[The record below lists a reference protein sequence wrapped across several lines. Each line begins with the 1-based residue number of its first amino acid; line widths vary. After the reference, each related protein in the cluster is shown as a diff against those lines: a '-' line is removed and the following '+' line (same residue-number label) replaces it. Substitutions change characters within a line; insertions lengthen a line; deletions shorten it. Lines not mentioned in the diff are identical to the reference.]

1 MLRQVFMGALASAAI
16 ALPAF
21 AQDAYVVGVSAA
33 LTGPSAST
41 NAPPIEGLRLYV
53 DRLNAAGG
61 VNGKK
66 IQLILQDDQGEPSKA
81 AANAKKLLT
90 QDNVK
95 LLILSSLSST
105 FAPVV
110 AETKRSNVPLMFM
123 GAVCPKEVYPP
134 ADALQFCTTAYA
146 GGYDSRATLAFVK
159 ETAKEPVRIGFAAM
173 AIPLSRGEIDY
184 AEEHAKTVGMTP
196 VDKEVIPPPTADY
209 TPFATKLKDA
219 NPNWV
224 FSWAPWVTQV
234 KTFEALRRLGWQG
247 DYITWSHI
255 EAEAELARIKDGKL
269 YVIGANSLFQDN
281 LPIHKEIIDEAKK
294 GNVRYPAEQLTEG
307 WIGGLVLEAVLK
319 GAGWPADA
327 AKIRAALENV
337 KVDTKG
343 LRGGPIE
350 WTKDNHFRT
359 RQYYRVYRW
368 DQAKSAIVQA
378 KDWVGY
384 DVK

>member
-1 MLRQVFMGALASAAI
+1 MGALAAAAI
-16 ALPAF
+16 TVPAY
-21 AQDAYVVGVSAA
+21 AQDAYVIGVTGA
-33 LTGPSAST
+33 LTGPPAGT

-53 DRLNAAGG
+53 DRLNAGGG

-66 IQLILQDDQGEPSKA
+66 IRLIVLDDGAEPSKA
-81 AANAKKLLT
+81 AANAKRLIT
-90 QDNVK
+90 QDNVG
-95 LLILSSLSST
+95 LLILASLSST
-105 FAPVV
+105 YAPVI
-110 AETKRSNVPLMFM
+110 AETKRANVPLMFM

-134 ADALQFCTTAYA
+134 AETLQFCTTAYA
-146 GGYDSRATLAFVK
+146 GGYDSRATLAFIK
-159 ETAKEPVRIGFAAM
+159 ETAKEPVRIGLVAM

-184 AEEHAKTVGMTP
+184 AETQSKADGMTP

-219 NPNWV
+219 NPNWI

-234 KTFEALRRLGWQG
+234 KTFEALRRLGWEA
-247 DYITWSHI
+247 DYITWAHI
-255 EAEAELARIKDGKL
+255 EAEGELARLKDGRFF
-269 YVIGANSLFQDN
+269 VIGANSLFQDS
-281 LPIHKEIIDEAKK
+281 LPIQKEIVDAAKQ

-307 WIGGLVLEAVLK
+307 WIGGLVLEAALK
-319 GAGWPADA
+319 RAGWPADA
-327 AKIRAALENV
+327 AKIRAAMEDV
-337 KVDTKG
+337 KVDTQG

-350 WTKDNHFRT
+350 WSKDNHFRT

-368 DQAKSAIVQA
+368 DPAKSAVTVT